1 MFEKLRLQTFF
12 TEKNKQLFLWPVFI
26 QENMVHRNNY
36 FFFFGGGGGGVINI
50 QSFSFPKVGF

>member
-12 TEKNKQLFLWPVFI
+12 TEKTS
-26 QENMVHRNNY
+26 NY
-36 FFFFGGGGGGVINI
+36 FSGLCLYKKIWFTETTTFLGVINI